1 MNDAIARDEKT
12 DEVAQA
18 YSEMGG
24 VQLLVLARLRELYQ
38 EASYAYLDLRQNDV
52 QSIGGHL
59 MVLIITTLSKVGS
72 TVLDSSIY
80 ERI

>member
-1 MNDAIARDEKT
+1 MMQLLGTIKRN
-12 DEVAQA
+12 EVAQA

-24 VQLLVLARLRELYQ
+24 VQLLVLARLRELHQ

-59 MVLIITTLSKVGS
+59 MVLIITTLRRNLS
-72 TVLDSSIY
+72 
-80 ERI
+80 